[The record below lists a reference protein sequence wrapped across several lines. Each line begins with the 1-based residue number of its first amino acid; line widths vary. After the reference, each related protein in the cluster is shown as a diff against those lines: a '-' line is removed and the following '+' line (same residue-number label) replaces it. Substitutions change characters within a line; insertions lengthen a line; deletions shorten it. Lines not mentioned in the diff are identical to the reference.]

1 MPTRSV
7 NLILGPAR
15 SGKTDRALARYRQF
29 LQTWLADLTQP
40 EGVWIGPTSSAV
52 SAIRDRLAQDTAG
65 ALLTPRTTTFA
76 MLAEELIARG
86 GRRIRAINVLEKQ
99 RILTLLIREL
109 AATKQLRHYAT
120 VARTPGFIRQVGEVI
135 ADLKRRDIWAEDF
148 RKQSRT
154 DRDRDFSAIYSAYQL
169 HLYKNGLYDAEGRFW
184 AAREEL
190 TQTSLPHKRGESLQF
205 GLVVLDGFADF
216 TTAQQDLLRILGE
229 HCQELLITLPAEHA
243 NSRHPRTL
251 LFDKPDRTLARLR
264 ETFPQLQCEFLN
276 ATHFTSPG
284 LAHAER
290 AIFQDVPDKTAA
302 STVGLTI
309 LAANSLQG
317 EIREVARRV
326 KEMLL
331 NGTATADE
339 IAVVF
344 PSLHDVAGRV
354 TQVFTDFGLPF
365 ALSSRQPLNTTPL
378 ARAATKLLQLHER
391 DWPFDLL
398 LDLIS
403 NAQGLQSLGDD
414 GSYNTQASLERSVRR
429 IQLPAGKTLL
439 LDELR
444 RWAALATSDVELSH
458 EKQRIVRD
466 AVIAAPILKQ
476 WSDLLGTLPTK
487 ATLTEWVAHWKTVL
501 TAFGIIHKSS
511 ETHWQLFET
520 SLSTIQTTDD
530 RLGVAEEQLSSR
542 TFLELWQTVAD
553 AVPLPSITE
562 NVGRVRVLSA
572 ESARNLSAKHVFL
585 SGLSEQSF
593 SSLESTGRLY
603 SEHEITRFGTEATTA
618 EQNAAQQTGESMPL
632 FYDVLTRANDTLT
645 LSYAALD
652 DKGQALSP
660 SPFVIELERALEPA
674 RISTI
679 TMPPG
684 ELVSEEMSPLSQSE
698 WRTTST
704 AAALVGER
712 AWLAGLASESKSR
725 NLGSAILRGIHC
737 VASRSKRET
746 FGPYEGLL
754 TSPIVHAAIAR
765 RFGSEHLWSP
775 SQLETY
781 AACPYQF
788 FAKQILHLEPLTEL
802 TLRSDHLRRGTLL
815 HQVLAAV
822 HDQQEDV
829 ETSLT
834 SEYLIERF
842 TTALQRAIEATPLRG
857 LEEALREIERREILA
872 WAPQYA
878 EQEIN
883 YRGQWQNFEEPFA
896 PAHFEV
902 RFGPKTRGEALNDA
916 VSTLIPFTLDLGT
929 EQIKLTGQIDRVDM
943 GRIHGVT
950 VFNIID
956 YKSGQEVKLADQEIK
971 AGRQLQLPLYA
982 LAAEQLLFAEQRA
995 VALATGYWSIKSTGF
1010 ASGGKSMLEFRT
1022 SADHGLATSER
1033 WTGLNEVI
1041 LDRVK
1046 EIIGGIR
1053 SAEFPVY
1060 NENKECTRYC
1070 DFSKIC
1076 RIAQIRSLEKV
1087 WYPTTPDEQ
1096 PPT

>member
-1 MPTRSV
+1 
-7 NLILGPAR
+7 
-15 SGKTDRALARYRQF
+15 
-29 LQTWLADLTQP
+29 
-40 EGVWIGPTSSAV
+40 
-52 SAIRDRLAQDTAG
+52 
-65 ALLTPRTTTFA
+65 
-76 MLAEELIARG
+76 
-86 GRRIRAINVLEKQ
+86 
-99 RILTLLIREL
+99 
-109 AATKQLRHYAT
+109 
-120 VARTPGFIRQVGEVI
+120 
-135 ADLKRRDIWAEDF
+135 
-148 RKQSRT
+148 
-154 DRDRDFSAIYSAYQL
+154 
-169 HLYKNGLYDAEGRFW
+169 
-184 AAREEL
+184 
-190 TQTSLPHKRGESLQF
+190 
-205 GLVVLDGFADF
+205 
-216 TTAQQDLLRILGE
+216 
-229 HCQELLITLPAEHA
+229 
-243 NSRHPRTL
+243 
-251 LFDKPDRTLARLR
+251 
-264 ETFPQLQCEFLN
+264 
-276 ATHFTSPG
+276 
-284 LAHAER
+284 
-290 AIFQDVPDKTAA
+290 
-302 STVGLTI
+302 
-309 LAANSLQG
+309 
-317 EIREVARRV
+317 
-326 KEMLL
+326 
-331 NGTATADE
+331 
-339 IAVVF
+339 
-344 PSLHDVAGRV
+344 
-354 TQVFTDFGLPF
+354 
-365 ALSSRQPLNTTPL
+365 
-378 ARAATKLLQLHER
+378 
-391 DWPFDLL
+391 LL

-403 NAQGLQSLGDD
+403 NVQGWQSLDD
-414 GSYNTQASLERSVRR
+414 EGSYNTQAALERSVRR
-429 IQLPAGKTLL
+429 IQLPAGRTLL

-487 ATLTEWVAHWKTVL
+487 ATLAEWVAHWKTVL
-501 TAFGIIHKSS
+501 TTFGIIHKSS

-520 SLSTIQTTDD
+520 ALATIQTTDA
-530 RLGVAEEQLSSR
+530 RLGVAEEQLNSR
-542 TFLELWQTVAD
+542 SFLELWQTVAD
-553 AVPLPSITE
+553 AVPLPSSTE

-572 ESARNLSAKHVFL
+572 ESARNLAAKHVFL
-585 SGLSEQSF
+585 AGLSEQSF
-593 SSLESTGRLY
+593 SSIESTGRLY
-603 SEHEITRFGTEATTA
+603 SEHEITRFGTEVSTA
-618 EQNAAQQTGESMPL
+618 EQIAAQQTGESMLL
-632 FYDVLTRANDTLT
+632 FYDVLTRASDTLT

-660 SPFVIELERALEPA
+660 SPFVIELERAFEPA
-674 RISTI
+674 RISTV

-684 ELVSEEMSPLSQSE
+684 ELVSEEKPPLSQSE

-704 AAALVGER
+704 AAALVGEH
-712 AWLAGLASESKSR
+712 AWLAGLLNPPPGYSWVGLGEGKSR
-725 NLGSAILRGIHC
+725 NLGRAILRGIHC

-754 TSPIVHAAIAR
+754 TSPVAHAAIAR
-765 RFGSEHLWSP
+765 RFNSEHLWSP

-822 HDQQEDV
+822 HDQQEDF
-829 ETSLT
+829 EMSLT

-842 TTALQRAIEATPLRG
+842 TSALQQAIEGTPLRG

-878 EQEIN
+878 EQELN

-902 RFGPKTRGEALNDA
+902 RFGPKARGEAVNDA

-956 YKSGQEVKLADQEIK
+956 YKSGQEVRLTDDEIIS
-971 AGRQLQLPLYA
+971 GRQLQLPLYA
-982 LAAEQLLFAEQRA
+982 LAAEQLLFADQQA

-1010 ASGGKSMLEFRT
+1010 ASGGRSMLEFRT
-1022 SADHGLATSER
+1022 SADHGLTTSER

-1046 EIIGGIR
+1046 EIIKGIR